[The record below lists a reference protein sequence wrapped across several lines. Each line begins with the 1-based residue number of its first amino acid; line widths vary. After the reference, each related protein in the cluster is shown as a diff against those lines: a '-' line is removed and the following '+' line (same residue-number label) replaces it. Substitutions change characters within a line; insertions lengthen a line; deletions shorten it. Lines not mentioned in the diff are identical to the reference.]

1 MLPVWE
7 AVGARRATAGEFTLR
22 ALRNGKM
29 DALQT
34 RSWAEMV
41 VGSMRSMLSEM
52 PGIANAWCKGFDARG
67 AWHLLGCAIGG
78 CRPCAAP

>member
-1 MLPVWE
+1 
-7 AVGARRATAGEFTLR
+7 
-22 ALRNGKM
+22 M